1 MGWDLPYARV
11 LSESGYRVALTDLT
25 EGLVRAAAEELDSDL
40 VLPIV
45 CDVTDRKTVETA
57 VAQFAEWADG
67 IDVLVSNA
75 GLIHSNESL
84 ADTDD
89 DFFGT
94 APSRSTST
102 VLSSTSRACLP
113 WLERSGTG
121 RMIFVSSIWGQSG
134 IGHSYAYC
142 AAKVRHPAFSKN
154 AARAGAKGISVNS
167 VAPGGVHTA
176 MTAEFSEAELDE
188 DYKSIPLGR
197 YAEPEEISHLIRYL
211 ASPES
216 GFLTGQTI
224 SINGG
229 QVIGG
234 F

>member
-1 MGWDLPYARV
+1 MNSSNIPAPARPRSAFITGAGRGMGFAHARV

-25 EGLVRAAAEELDSDL
+25 EGLVWAAAEELDSDL

-45 CDVTDRKTVETA
+45 CDVTHRNTVETA

-89 DFFGT
+89 DFWHRTFAVHVDG
-94 APSRSTST
+94 A
-102 VLSSTSRACLP
+102 LNTSRACLP

-142 AAKVRHPAFSKN
+142 AAKAPSGVLEERSQGARREGHFGQQRGTRWCAHRHD
-154 AARAGAKGISVNS
+154 RRV
-167 VAPGGVHTA
+167 
-176 MTAEFSEAELDE
+176 
-188 DYKSIPLGR
+188 
-197 YAEPEEISHLIRYL
+197 
-211 ASPES
+211 
-216 GFLTGQTI
+216 Q
-224 SINGG
+224 
-229 QVIGG
+229 
-234 F
+234 